1 MIRPRQHTRLLLG
14 SGFHFTVSQK
24 VVFDSV
30 RCYVIGGAYLLIRS
44 RKFFGGLRILPGEA
58 LAFENKS
65 INDAQVRERSC
76 QMVTRRR
83 EPAAPWGVA
92 SEVDPNF
99 SPWVICAFTGILEP

>member
-1 MIRPRQHTRLLLG
+1 MRLEALIYL
-14 SGFHFTVSQK
+14 SERENSL
-24 VVFDSV
+24 VV
-30 RCYVIGGAYLLIRS
+30 
-44 RKFFGGLRILPGEA
+44 LPAEA

-76 QMVTRRR
+76 QMVTQRR

-99 SPWVICAFTGILEP
+99 FPWVIFVMCITGILEPYQLTVMDFFYYSHGTVLP